1 MKKILSGL
9 ILGLLLTSGSIQ
21 STRAPHADQ
30 AASGLKF
37 EVSYSKNIVEQIRE
51 FNLQVPITGR
61 VYVIISRNKAKE
73 PRFQTGNTGV
83 PVWGK
88 NVRALEPGEGTI
100 IDSGVLGYPLESIA
114 NIPSGEYYVQG
125 YVNIYT
131 EFKRADGHTLWLH
144 KDQWE
149 GQRWNSSPGNIAS
162 NVVKVR
168 IDPTESRTIRLVC
181 DQVNPPIEMPADTAW
196 VKRIKFKSKILSDFW
211 GQPMYL
217 GATILLP
224 KGYDTHPDV
233 HYPVNYAQGHFS
245 LRAPYYFRAEPPEDD
260 DPYDKFG
267 YEFYQ
272 YWNSDDCPRML
283 AVTFQHPCPYY
294 DDSYAVNSPN
304 IGPYGDAVMKE
315 LIPAIEEKFRIIRKP
330 YARLLSGG
338 STGGWE
344 SFALQLFHPDFFGG
358 TWTGYPDPLDFR
370 RFQLQNIY
378 EQPNLYYTVHEWMKV
393 DIPETRSTDG
403 DILFQTKDRCLF
415 ELVIGDKSRS
425 GLVWSI
431 WNALFTPIGED
442 GYPRDLWDWK
452 TGEIDPEVAE
462 EWKKFD
468 LSLFLREN
476 WDWLGPKLVGKL
488 HLYAGDMDNAY
499 LNLSVVLVEEFL
511 ENTTDPYYDG
521 VVNYGD
527 GAPHGWMPRGREL
540 FELFEEHLLKYAPRG
555 NSTSSWR
562 Y

>member
-1 MKKILSGL
+1 MTSGL
-9 ILGLLLTSGSIQ
+9 L
-21 STRAPHADQ
+21 Q
-30 AASGLKF
+30 AAPAAQADPTAPGLRF
-37 EVSYSKNIVEQIRE
+37 EISYSSKIVEQIRE

-61 VYVIISRNKAKE
+61 VYAIISRRDAKE

-83 PVWGK
+83 PIWGK
-88 NVRALEPGEGTI
+88 NVHSLKPGESAI
-100 IDSGVLGYPLESIA
+100 IDAGVFGYPLESIA
-114 NIPSGEYYVQG
+114 DIPSGDYYVQG
-125 YVNIYT
+125 YINIYT
-131 EFKRADGHTLWLH
+131 EFKRSDGHTLWLH
-144 KDQWE
+144 NDQWE
-149 GQRWNSSPGNIAS
+149 GQRWDISPGNIAS
-162 NVVKVR
+162 EVIKVH
-168 IDPTESRTIRLVC
+168 IDPAESQAVKLVC
-181 DQVNPPIEMPADTAW
+181 NRVNPPIRMPADTKW
-196 VKRIKFKSKILSDFW
+196 VKRIKFKSKILSEFW
-211 GQPMYL
+211 GQPIYL

-224 KGYDTHPDV
+224 KGYDEHPDV

-245 LRAPYYFRAEPPEDD
+245 RRSPYYFRAEPPEDD
-260 DPYDKFG
+260 DPYDEFG
-267 YEFYQ
+267 YEFNQ
-272 YWNSDDCPRML
+272 YWNSNDCPRML

-304 IGPYGDAVMKE
+304 IGPYGDAVMQE
-315 LIPAIEEKFRIIRKP
+315 LIPAIEKKFRIIRKP

-378 EQPNLYYTVHEWMKV
+378 EQPNLFYTMYDWMKV

-403 DILFQTKDRCLF
+403 DILFNTKDRCHY

-431 WNALFTPIGED
+431 WNALFTPIGDD

-452 TGEIDPEVAE
+452 TGEIDPEVAR

-468 LSLFLREN
+468 LSLYLREN

-511 ENTTDPYYDG
+511 ESTTTPYYDG
-521 VVNYGD
+521 VVKYGD
-527 GAPHGWMPRGREL
+527 RAPHGWMPRGREL
-540 FELFEEHLLKYAPRG
+540 FELFEEYLLKYTPKG
-555 NSTSSWR
+555 ENKTSWR